1 MLIHSNP
8 LFLLQ
13 GHLLA
18 LDLKSLP
25 KITQK
30 SFHLHVQSRRINI
43 ALIWRILKFTADIMP
58 TTLIDQINWVAFD
71 SFLAL
76 NLIWLKSILFRS

>member
-1 MLIHSNP
+1 MYEWLYAYS
-8 LFLLQ
+8 LQ
-13 GHLLA
+13 
-18 LDLKSLP
+18 SP
-25 KITQK
+25 
-30 SFHLHVQSRRINI
+30 FHVQSRRINI